1 MRPIGRA
8 LRLQVFD
15 GIDGDIGLDEASPI
29 FKAGHCVGTAKNIYF
44 RYIHR
49 DRLGANLRIAKVFKS
64 GNSQAVRL
72 PKEFQLDVTEV
83 NIFRKDGDI
92 VLRPT
97 KRSLVGALEVF
108 AQLSGDFMV
117 DGRDLSPPQERRGL

>member
-1 MRPIGRA
+1 MG
-8 LRLQVFD
+8 V
-15 GIDGDIGLDEASPI
+15 
-29 FKAGHCVGTAKNIYF
+29 
-44 RYIHR
+44 
-49 DRLGANLRIAKVFKS
+49 AKVFKS

-117 DGRDLSPPQERRGL
+117 DGRDLSPLQERRGL

>member
-1 MRPIGRA
+1 M
-8 LRLQVFD
+8 
-15 GIDGDIGLDEASPI
+15 
-29 FKAGHCVGTAKNIYF
+29 
-44 RYIHR
+44 
-49 DRLGANLRIAKVFKS
+49 RIAKVFKS

-72 PKEFQLDVTEV
+72 PTEFQFDVTEV

-97 KRSLVGALEVF
+97 RRSLAGALEIF